1 MVKMQRDMEAGE
13 QVLRL
18 LRTNVRAVLKLAQP
32 ASKSRAALA
41 IKPRAKL
48 QRDEAYQ
55 EHTRRLDYWFDY
67 LKTWVKHEYW
77 TNSPDRPERQMY
89 RPMQAFH
96 LFVAQFIRYHLGDTA
111 CEGTPSDIVGPPRLV
126 LPYEYTDAKAVG
138 TDDMTRSDVGLAV
151 SKMSADAALVE
162 GRPYNSEQFAVIEA
176 KASPSRAAAESSANA
191 ASSATD

>member
-1 MVKMQRDMEAGE
+1 
-13 QVLRL
+13 
-18 LRTNVRAVLKLAQP
+18 
-32 ASKSRAALA
+32 
-41 IKPRAKL
+41 
-48 QRDEAYQ
+48 
-55 EHTRRLDYWFDY
+55 
-67 LKTWVKHEYW
+67 
-77 TNSPDRPERQMY
+77 MY